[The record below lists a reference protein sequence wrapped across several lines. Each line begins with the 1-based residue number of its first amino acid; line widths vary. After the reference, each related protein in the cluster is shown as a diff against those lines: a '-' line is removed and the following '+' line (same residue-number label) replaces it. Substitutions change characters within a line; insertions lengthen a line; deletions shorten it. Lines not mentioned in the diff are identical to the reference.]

1 MTEQNTQLTS
11 AFGFNTK
18 NIIFSEPILG
28 TVPNSNPQ
36 MNFQRVMISTKNPDG
51 SVGELILPT
60 EKVFSFGV
68 SENKNLETG
77 KTNGYVLPLCLHNR
91 DGATKKEKEWVET
104 FNNIIDKC
112 KDWLITN
119 KEKIGQYELERNDLK
134 KLNPLY
140 FKKDKGKVIEGTG
153 PSLYAKLI
161 ISKKQNKVVT
171 MFFGKNGENLD
182 AMELK
187 GKYCYAIG
195 AIKIESIFIGNKI
208 SIQAKLYEAEIHPM
222 DSTMKKLLTRPTPQP
237 RVLVTENTS
246 NPMNNEPD
254 AEDDEDDISGGNGSL
269 DESENFPIIEEETK
283 MSNLSLEED
292 KKKVIKKVI
301 KKVVPK
307 K

>member
-1 MTEQNTQLTS
+1 
-11 AFGFNTK
+11 
-18 NIIFSEPILG
+18 
-28 TVPNSNPQ
+28 
-36 MNFQRVMISTKNPDG
+36 
-51 SVGELILPT
+51 
-60 EKVFSFGV
+60 
-68 SENKNLETG
+68 
-77 KTNGYVLPLCLHNR
+77 
-91 DGATKKEKEWVET
+91 
-104 FNNIIDKC
+104 
-112 KDWLITN
+112 
-119 KEKIGQYELERNDLK
+119 
-134 KLNPLY
+134 LY

-246 NPMNNEPD
+246 NPMNNEAD

>member
-246 NPMNNEPD
+246 NPMNNEAD
-254 AEDDEDDISGGNGSL
+254 VEDEEDDISGGNGSL
-269 DESENFPIIEEETK
+269 DESENFPILEEETK

>member
-28 TVPNSNPQ
+28 SIPNSNPQ
-36 MNFQRVMISTKNPDG
+36 INYQRIMISTRNPDG

-68 SENKNLETG
+68 SENKNPDTG

-91 DGATKKEKEWVET
+91 DGPTKKEKEWVDT
-104 FNNIIDKC
+104 FNNIIEKC
-112 KDWLITN
+112 KDWLIDN
-119 KEKIGQYELERNDLK
+119 KEKIEQYELEKNDLK

-140 FKKDKGKVIEGTG
+140 FKKDKGKIIEGTG

-161 ISKKQNKVVT
+161 ISKKQEKVVS

-187 GKYCYAIG
+187 GKYCFVIG

-208 SIQAKLYEAEIHPM
+208 SIQTKLYEAEIHPM
-222 DSTMKKLLTRPTPQP
+222 ESSMKKLLTRPTPQP
-237 RVLVTENTS
+237 RVLLTDNTS
-246 NPMNNEPD
+246 NPMNN
-254 AEDDEDDISGGNGSL
+254 DDDDDIKGGNGSL
-269 DESENFPIIEEETK
+269 DESDNIPVVEEEEEETK
-283 MSNLSLEED
+283 ISTLSLDND
-292 KKKVIKKVI
+292 KKKVVKKII

-307 K
+307 IVK